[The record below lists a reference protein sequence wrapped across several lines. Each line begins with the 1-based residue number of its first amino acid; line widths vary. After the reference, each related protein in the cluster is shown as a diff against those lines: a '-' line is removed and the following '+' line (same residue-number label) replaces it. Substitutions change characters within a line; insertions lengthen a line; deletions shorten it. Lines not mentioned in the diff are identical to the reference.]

1 MKSEI
6 CSIAERLENEHLK
19 ICLKESTPVSAIT
32 QCNPPGGAILTVR
45 YLSKI
50 LRPLKNGNFRSL
62 RLSVRIQGRRKFQ
75 PQVQHSKCPWGKY
88 IEYFED

>member
-1 MKSEI
+1 MESEI

-19 ICLKESTPVSAIT
+19 IYLKVSIPVPVIT

-62 RLSVRIQGRRKFQ
+62 RLPVRIQGRRKFQ
-75 PQVQHSKCPWGKY
+75 PQEY
-88 IEYFED
+88 I